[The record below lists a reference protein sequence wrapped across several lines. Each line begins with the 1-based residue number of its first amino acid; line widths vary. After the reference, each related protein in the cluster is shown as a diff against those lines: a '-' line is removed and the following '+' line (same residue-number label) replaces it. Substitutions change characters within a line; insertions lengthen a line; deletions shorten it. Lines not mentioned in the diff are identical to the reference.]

1 MRPALLVPLVLLAAC
16 GERQPASDST
26 AALPIDT
33 LKPVVVDSAAID
45 SAAAPAASSS
55 TGGATTKTAPTTTT
69 TTKTKRDSLSPN
81 IGRDSVIRPKGRM
94 PAIDTPTK
102 KP

>member
-1 MRPALLVPLVLLAAC
+1 MRAALLIPLVLLAAC

-26 AALPIDT
+26 DALPIDT
-33 LKPVVVDSAAID
+33 MKPVVVDSAAVD
-45 SAAAPAASSS
+45 SGASPAPAAG
-55 TGGATTKTAPTTTT
+55 TGAKATTKTAPTTT
-69 TTKTKRDSLSPN
+69 TKRDSLSPN

-94 PAIDTPTK
+94 PAIDTPAR

>member
-1 MRPALLVPLVLLAAC
+1 MRSALLIPLVLLAAC

-33 LKPVVVDSAAID
+33 MKPVVVDSASID
-45 SAAAPAASSS
+45 SAAVPAPSAGTGARAA
-55 TGGATTKTAPTTTT
+55 TKTAPAT

-94 PAIDTPTK
+94 PAIDTPAR

>member
-1 MRPALLVPLVLLAAC
+1 MRTALLIPIALLAAC

-26 AALPIDT
+26 AALPVDT
-33 LKPVVVDSAAID
+33 MRPVVVDSASVDTVAT
-45 SAAAPAASSS
+45 PAASSS
-55 TGGATTKTAPTTTT
+55 TGTKAATRTAPATT
-69 TTKTKRDSLSPN
+69 TKRDSLSPN

-94 PAIDTPTK
+94 PAIDTPAR

>member
-1 MRPALLVPLVLLAAC
+1 MKSARFILGLILLTAC
-16 GERQPASDST
+16 GEQQPASDST
-26 AALPIDT
+26 AALAVDT
-33 LKPVVVDSAAID
+33 LKPVVVDSAAANT
-45 SAAAPAASSS
+45 AATTPAAS
-55 TGGATTKTAPTTTT
+55 TNMGAKAPATKTAPRTV
-69 TTKTKRDSLSPN
+69 TKRDSLSPN

>member
-1 MRPALLVPLVLLAAC
+1 MKSARFILGLILLAAC
-16 GERQPASDST
+16 GEQQPASDST
-26 AALPIDT
+26 AALAVDT
-33 LKPVVVDSAAID
+33 LKPVVVDSAAAD
-45 SAAAPAASSS
+45 KVATPAASTNMGAKS
-55 TGGATTKTAPTTTT
+55 ATTKTAPRTV
-69 TTKTKRDSLSPN
+69 TKRDSLSPN

>member
-1 MRPALLVPLVLLAAC
+1 MRTALLLPLVFLAAC
-16 GERQPASDST
+16 GEKQPASDST
-26 AALPIDT
+26 AALTIDT
-33 LKPVVVDSAAID
+33 MKPVVVDSAPVD
-45 SAAAPAASSS
+45 SAAAPAPSSN
-55 TGGATTKTAPTTTT
+55 TGTKATTKTAPPTTT
-69 TTKTKRDSLSPN
+69 TKRDSLSPN